1 MCRFL
6 SPSTDRMRLMFSDTV
21 IISSICNSNIAEIYK
36 KILSWLTS
44 RGIDLFQVIW
54 GGGGFWVKPQPIIK
68 EKNKIFGPLYDHI
81 GNFVLMSSCLAPWA
95 SLVSLRITHPA
106 SVDCQALLY
115 NQSWFSN
122 LPTRLLH
129 PWCWCNWKLYNLGY
143 FKK

>member
-54 GGGGFWVKPQPIIK
+54 GGGGSELNPSQLSKKKIK
-68 EKNKIFGPLYDHI
+68 YLALYMTI
-81 GNFVLMSSCLAPWA
+81 
-95 SLVSLRITHPA
+95 
-106 SVDCQALLY
+106 
-115 NQSWFSN
+115 
-122 LPTRLLH
+122 
-129 PWCWCNWKLYNLGY
+129 
-143 FKK
+143 

>member
-54 GGGGFWVKPQPIIK
+54 GGGGSELNPSQ
-68 EKNKIFGPLYDHI
+68 L
-81 GNFVLMSSCLAPWA
+81 S
-95 SLVSLRITHPA
+95 
-106 SVDCQALLY
+106 
-115 NQSWFSN
+115 
-122 LPTRLLH
+122 
-129 PWCWCNWKLYNLGY
+129 
-143 FKK
+143 KKK